1 MQELFAEIG
10 AELVPFLGRAVAS
23 LVLTL
28 VGAAVEF
35 NALSSL
41 TEGDLML
48 GGWLLYLGAVALYAG
63 LFVVG
68 PDALAQLSGDAE
80 GTGDV
85 A

>member
-1 MQELFAEIG
+1 MQELIAEVG
-10 AELVPFLGRAVAS
+10 AELLPFLGRAVAS
-23 LVLTL
+23 VVLTV
-28 VGAAVEF
+28 VGALVEF

-41 TEGDLML
+41 TSGDLML

-68 PDALAQLSGDAE
+68 PDALAQLSGDDDV
-80 GTGDV
+80 TGEP